1 MLREEMKKILTWKK
15 LLLILAVTVL
25 YFLLFL
31 HPYVV
36 IYEGSYHQEAEI
48 AKTLTDRYGTEIT
61 AEEYEQMKQ
70 EVPFDGK
77 ELLDEIASGLPGFQE
92 RGIQDMR
99 EFLFDETLGED
110 EKEALWEALYEAINF
125 VEPYEDMSE
134 TFTDVI
140 ELSYWDS
147 YLDSYQTEAL
157 DPPASGTAYYEDLN
171 EGQTERVQERN
182 KREVRAVLPAQMADT
197 NFEVLQFLAP
207 LMVIGVILLIL
218 PYMVR
223 ENRSGMTAIQYSS
236 PRGRRCYAVR
246 LKAAALSILLLL
258 LFYIGLYAVTAEI
271 NGVFDFWNTPIS
283 ACTTRFISWFPWT
296 LGQVTASAVGL
307 ACAAAFGAGIMTFVI
322 TSSCRN
328 YITAIA
334 AQLPLLIAGI
344 VFGIFFLKSF
354 TEITQD
360 RYLAFLI
367 GIGWLAAGVLCG
379 LMRYW
384 AERRRDLAD
393 QG

>member
-125 VEPYEDMSE
+125 VELLG
-134 TFTDVI
+134 F
-140 ELSYWDS
+140 LS
-147 YLDSYQTEAL
+147 
-157 DPPASGTAYYEDLN
+157 G
-171 EGQTERVQERN
+171 
-182 KREVRAVLPAQMADT
+182 
-197 NFEVLQFLAP
+197 
-207 LMVIGVILLIL
+207 
-218 PYMVR
+218 
-223 ENRSGMTAIQYSS
+223 
-236 PRGRRCYAVR
+236 
-246 LKAAALSILLLL
+246 
-258 LFYIGLYAVTAEI
+258 
-271 NGVFDFWNTPIS
+271 
-283 ACTTRFISWFPWT
+283 
-296 LGQVTASAVGL
+296 
-307 ACAAAFGAGIMTFVI
+307 
-322 TSSCRN
+322 
-328 YITAIA
+328 
-334 AQLPLLIAGI
+334 
-344 VFGIFFLKSF
+344 
-354 TEITQD
+354 
-360 RYLAFLI
+360 
-367 GIGWLAAGVLCG
+367 
-379 LMRYW
+379 
-384 AERRRDLAD
+384 
-393 QG
+393 

>member
-1 MLREEMKKILTWKK
+1 MKKILTWKK

-223 ENRSGMTAIQYSS
+223 ENRSGMTAIQ
-236 PRGRRCYAVR
+236 
-246 LKAAALSILLLL
+246 
-258 LFYIGLYAVTAEI
+258 
-271 NGVFDFWNTPIS
+271 
-283 ACTTRFISWFPWT
+283 
-296 LGQVTASAVGL
+296 
-307 ACAAAFGAGIMTFVI
+307 
-322 TSSCRN
+322 
-328 YITAIA
+328 
-334 AQLPLLIAGI
+334 
-344 VFGIFFLKSF
+344 
-354 TEITQD
+354 
-360 RYLAFLI
+360 
-367 GIGWLAAGVLCG
+367 
-379 LMRYW
+379 
-384 AERRRDLAD
+384 
-393 QG
+393 

>member
-1 MLREEMKKILTWKK
+1 MKKILTWKK

-31 HPYVV
+31 HSYVV

-48 AKTLTDRYGTEIT
+48 AKAVTDKYGTEIT
-61 AEEYEQMKQ
+61 EEEYEQMKQ
-70 EVPFDGK
+70 DVPFDGK
-77 ELLDEIASGLPGFQE
+77 EFLDEIASGLPEFQA
-92 RGIQDMR
+92 RGLHDMR

-110 EKEALWEALYEAINF
+110 EKEELWEALYKAINF
-125 VEPYEDMSE
+125 VEPYEKMSE

-147 YLDSYQTEAL
+147 YLESYQTEAL
-157 DPPASGTAYYEDLN
+157 TPPASGTAYYEELN
-171 EGQTERVQERN
+171 EAQTERVQERN
-182 KREVRAVLPAQMADT
+182 KREVRAVLPAQIVDT

-207 LMVIGVILLIL
+207 LMVIGAILLIL

-223 ENRSGMTAIQYSS
+223 ENQSGMTAIQYSS

-246 LKAAALSILLLL
+246 LKAAVLSILVLL
-258 LFYIGLYAVTAEI
+258 LFYTGMYAVIAEI

-283 ACTTRFISWFPWT
+283 ACTTGFISWFPWT
-296 LGQVTASAVGL
+296 LGQVSAAAVGL
-307 ACAAAFGAGIMTFVI
+307 ACAAALGAGLMTFVI

-334 AQLPLLIAGI
+334 AQLPLLIAGAA
-344 VFGIFFLKSF
+344 FGIFFLKSF
-354 TEITQD
+354 TEITKD
-360 RYLAFLI
+360 RYPAFLI

-379 LMRYW
+379 LARYW
-384 AERRRDLAD
+384 AERRRDLPD
-393 QG
+393 QR